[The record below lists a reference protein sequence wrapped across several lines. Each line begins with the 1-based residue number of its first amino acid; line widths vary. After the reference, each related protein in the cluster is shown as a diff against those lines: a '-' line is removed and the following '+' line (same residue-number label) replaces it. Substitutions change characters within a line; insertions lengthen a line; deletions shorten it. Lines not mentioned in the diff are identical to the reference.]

1 MASISIDIPVKEELK
16 EFIPQCIKDFENFEH
31 ARQTLSGP
39 LSTMWNGF
47 SLRASSAGEGHSHL
61 VLDVEGPGDAE
72 TVALITCY
80 TEKCLQYIS
89 QRGGVFKIVHCPTC
103 GAHFLSLAECFL
115 HMRPECPRKGIK
127 LVATKLTSVYVR
139 LSLVGALS
147 DGEPNLFCLS

>member
-16 EFIPQCIKDFENFEH
+16 EFIPQCIKDFENF
-31 ARQTLSGP
+31 LSGEF
-39 LSTMWNGF
+39 STPWNGY
-47 SLRASSAGEGHSHL
+47 SLSAGEGPSRL

-80 TEKCLQYIS
+80 TEKCLQYIF
-89 QRGGVFKIVHCPTC
+89 QHGGVFKIVHCPTC

-139 LSLVGALS
+139 LSHVGALS
-147 DGEPNLFCLS
+147 DGEPNFFCLI